1 MSASSSTMRRL
12 SLRSLAAHKI
22 RFALTILSV
31 VLGTAF
37 ISGAFVFT
45 ASLNKAFD
53 GVLATAYDGMDVVV
67 ESASGTPGI
76 DRPTVDA
83 IRAVDGVEALNV
95 GARASSVIMTGSDG
109 KPIQTGGAPAQGLPF
124 YEEPESVGPA
134 AAFTEGNPP
143 RGPDEVA
150 VNATAAERGGVGV
163 GDRVTVVTG
172 SHRADVT
179 ISGVYEL
186 DGDVAGWMGVLFP
199 LDKWMEL
206 YTDGEHVGRVT
217 LAAADGVSPEEL
229 RDRVAAAFPDFEVD
243 TGAALA
249 ERDSE
254 QISQALGFVNYFLVA
269 FGLIGLLVGTFII
282 SNTFSMLV
290 GQRTKEF
297 ALLRALGASRGQL
310 TGSVVMEAVIVGLI
324 GSLLGVAAGFG
335 LSQLLYVAMGAFGFE
350 MPGSGLTATPSAV
363 IVPLAAGL
371 IITVLAAWAPAARAG
386 AIPPVEAMRS
396 GDQASDP
403 KLRRR
408 TLAGAALAVLAIGL
422 IGWALQWDDG
432 GTGSRARLV
441 GFGAVAAVAAIWMA
455 GPALSIPLV
464 GGLGRIIGA
473 PFKAVGKLASTNSR
487 RNPRRTAATAFAL
500 TLGLALVASVGMLG
514 STMKGVIDDFMDESF
529 SADYVLSPP
538 LMAHVAMPEGVRG
551 AVAEVE
557 GVTDTATV
565 YLGAVQVIDANDP
578 AAIEAAQA
586 QMGGGATG
594 PGGPG
599 GPGGGSFLDG
609 DYGRWYSAETV
620 AGSLDLTAPDAGAV
634 VSKSVAGERGWDLG
648 HPIGLVS
655 PMGVL
660 QTEVTGIH
668 SDLDGEGGITLS
680 PSILDRA
687 GASRTMLTPMQIFV
701 GVEGGAADAR
711 AAAIEDGADPADRN
725 DYLDEPRV
733 ESFRGPLEDAVSPY
747 LVVQVQDREEFGSV
761 ATASID
767 GLLGIVYA
775 LLGLAV
781 VISILGIVNTLAL
794 SIIERRQEI
803 GMLRAVGM
811 QRADIRR
818 MVRLESVQ
826 ISIFGA
832 VVGALL
838 GLGLGWALLTVLADE
853 GIGTIVVPWGLIG
866 TMLLGAAIVGVLAAV
881 WPARRAAQTP
891 PLAAIADE

>member
-1 MSASSSTMRRL
+1 MRHV

-22 RFALTILSV
+22 RFTLTILSV

-67 ESASGTPGI
+67 EAGSGTPGI
-76 DRPTVDA
+76 NRAEVA
-83 IRAVDGVEALNV
+83 ELEAVDGVAAANV

-124 YEEPESVGPA
+124 YEEAEAVGPA
-134 AAFTEGNPP
+134 ATFGEGNPP
-143 RGPDEVA
+143 RAPGEIA
-150 VNATAAERGGVGV
+150 VNATAAERGGVGP
-163 GDRVTVVTG
+163 GDEVTVVTG
-172 SHRADVT
+172 SDRADVT

-186 DGDVAGWMGVLFP
+186 EGDVAGWMGVLFP
-199 LDKWMEL
+199 VDRWMEL

-217 LAAADGVSPEEL
+217 LGADEGTTPEAL
-229 RDRVAAAFPDFEVD
+229 RDRVAAEFPSFEVA
-243 TGAALA
+243 TGTELA
-249 ERDSE
+249 DRDSE

-290 GQRTKEF
+290 AQRTKEF
-297 ALLRALGASRGQL
+297 ALLRALGASRRQL
-310 TGSVVMEAVIVGLI
+310 TGSVVMEAVIVGLV

-335 LSQLLYVAMGAFGFE
+335 LSQLLYMAMNAFGFE
-350 MPGSGLTATPSAV
+350 MPGNGLTATASAV
-363 IVPLAAGL
+363 VVPLVAGL
-371 IITVLAAWAPAARAG
+371 AITVLAAWAPAARAG

-396 GDQASDP
+396 GDQASNP
-403 KLRRR
+403 KLRGR
-408 TLAGAALAVLAIGL
+408 TIAGAVLAVLAVAL
-422 IGWALQWDDG
+422 IAWALQWTDG
-432 GTGSRARLV
+432 DTGPRARLV
-441 GFGAVAAVAAIWMA
+441 GYGAVAAVAAIWMA

-464 GGLGRIIGA
+464 GGLGTVIGA

-529 SADYVLSPP
+529 AADYVLSPP
-538 LMAHVAMPEGVRG
+538 MMAHVAMPDGVRG
-551 AVAEVE
+551 AVAEVD
-557 GVTDTATV
+557 GVADTATV
-565 YLGAVQVIDANDP
+565 YLGAVQVVDGEDP
-578 AAIEAAQA
+578 EAAAEAQA
-586 QMGGGATG
+586 ALGGGATG
-594 PGGPG
+594 PGGAG

-609 DYGRWYSAETV
+609 DYGRWYSVDAV
-620 AGSLDLTAPDAGAV
+620 AGSLDLSAEDAGAV
-634 VSKSVAGERGWDLG
+634 ISESAAAERGWGLG
-648 HPIGLVS
+648 HPLFIVS
-655 PMGVL
+655 PMGAL
-660 QTEVTGIH
+660 ETEVTGIH
-668 SDLDGEGGITLS
+668 GDMDGEGGITLS

-687 GASRTMLTPMQIFV
+687 GATRAMLTPMQVFV
-701 GVEGGAADAR
+701 GVDGGAADAR
-711 AAAIEDGADPADRN
+711 AAALADGASPGDRN
-725 DYLDEPRV
+725 DYIDEDAV
-733 ESFRGPLEDAVSPY
+733 EAVRGPLEDAVAPY
-747 LVVQVQDREEFGSV
+747 LVVQVQDREQFGSV
-761 ATASID
+761 ATSSID
-767 GLLGIVYA
+767 ALLGIVYA

-781 VISILGIVNTLAL
+781 VISILGIINTLAL

-811 QRADIRR
+811 QRRDIRR

-853 GIGTIVVPWGLIG
+853 GIGTIVVPWTLIG
-866 TMLLGAAIVGVLAAV
+866 TMLLGAAIVGILAAA

>member
-1 MSASSSTMRRL
+1 MRRV

-53 GVLATAYDGMDVVV
+53 GVLATAHDGMDVIA
-67 ESASGTPGI
+67 ESPSGTPGM
-76 DRPTVDA
+76 DRATLDR
-83 IRAVDGVEALNV
+83 IREVDGVRAVNAS
-95 GARASSVIMTGSDG
+95 ARASSVVMTGSDG

-124 YEEPESVGPA
+124 YEEPGAVGPDTR
-134 AAFTEGNPP
+134 FVDGNAP

-150 VNATAAERGGVGV
+150 VNATAAKRGNVGV

-172 SHRADVT
+172 SDRADVT

-206 YTDGEHVGRVT
+206 YTDGEHVSRVT
-217 LAAADGVSPEEL
+217 VGAAEGVDPVVL
-229 RDRVAAAFPDFEVD
+229 RDRIAAAFPELDVH
-243 TGAALA
+243 TGKELA
-249 ERDSE
+249 ERDSK

-290 GQRTKEF
+290 AQRTKEF

-310 TGSVVMEAVIVGLI
+310 TGSVVMEAVVVGLI
-324 GSLLGVAAGFG
+324 GSVLGVAAGFG
-335 LSQLLYVAMGAFGFE
+335 LSQLLYASMSAFGFE

-363 IVPLAAGL
+363 IVPLVAGL
-371 IITVLAAWAPAARAG
+371 AITILAAWAPAARAG

-396 GDQASDP
+396 GDQASNP
-403 KLRRR
+403 RLRVR
-408 TLAGAALAVLAIGL
+408 TLVGAALAVLAVGL
-422 IGWALQWDDG
+422 IAWALQWTDG
-432 GTGSRARLV
+432 DTGPRARLV
-441 GFGAVAAVAAIWMA
+441 GFGAVAAVASIWMA

-464 GGLGRIIGA
+464 GGLGTIIGA
-473 PFKAVGKLASTNSR
+473 PFKAVGKLAATNSR
-487 RNPRRTAATAFAL
+487 RNPRRTSATAFAL

-514 STMKGVIDDFMDESF
+514 STMKGVIDDFMDQSF
-529 SADYVLSPP
+529 AADYVLSPP

-551 AVAEVE
+551 AVAEID
-557 GVTDTATV
+557 GVTDTGTV
-565 YLGAVQVIDANDP
+565 YLGGVQVIDPDDP
-578 AAIEAAQA
+578 EAIARAQA
-586 QMGGGATG
+586 EIGGGATG

-609 DYGRWYSAETV
+609 DYGRWYSADVV
-620 AGSLDLTAPDAGAV
+620 AGSLDLAAPDAGV
-634 VSKSVAGERGWDLG
+634 VISESVSKERGWGMG
-648 HPIGLVS
+648 HPVGIVS

-660 QTEVTGIH
+660 RTEVTGIH
-668 SDLDGEGGITLS
+668 EDMDGEGGITLS

-687 GASRTMLTPMQIFV
+687 GASRSMLTPMQIFV
-701 GVEGGAADAR
+701 GVKGGAADAR
-711 AAAIEDGADPADRN
+711 AAAIADGADPADRN
-725 DYLDEPRV
+725 NYIDEGAV
-733 ESFRGPLEDAVSPY
+733 ESIRGPLEDAVAPY
-747 LVVQVQDREEFGSV
+747 LVVQVQDREEFGNV
-761 ATASID
+761 ATTSID
-767 GLLGIVYA
+767 ALLGIVYA

-781 VISILGIVNTLAL
+781 VISILGIINTLAL

-803 GMLRAVGM
+803 GMLRAVGK
-811 QRADIRR
+811 QRKDIRR

-866 TMLLGAAIVGVLAAV
+866 TMLVGAAVVGVLAAV
-881 WPARRAAQTP
+881 WPAKRAAQTP
-891 PLAAIADE
+891 PLAAIAEE

>member
-172 SHRADVT
+172 SDRADVT

-290 GQRTKEF
+290 AQRTKEF

-324 GSLLGVAAGFG
+324 GSLLGVAAGFV

-634 VSKSVAGERGWDLG
+634 VSESVAGERGWDLG

-687 GASRTMLTPMQIFV
+687 GASRAMLTPMQIFV

-832 VVGALL
+832 FVGALL

>member
-1 MSASSSTMRRL
+1 MRRL

-124 YEEPESVGPA
+124 YEEPESVGSA
-134 AAFTEGNPP
+134 AAFTAGNPP

-172 SHRADVT
+172 SDRADVT

-290 GQRTKEF
+290 AQRTKEF

-687 GASRTMLTPMQIFV
+687 GASRAMLTPMQIFV

-794 SIIERRQEI
+794 SIIERRREI

>member
-172 SHRADVT
+172 SDRADVT

-206 YTDGEHVGRVT
+206 YTDGEHIGRVT

-229 RDRVAAAFPDFEVD
+229 RDRVADAFPDFEVD

-290 GQRTKEF
+290 AQRTKEF

-687 GASRTMLTPMQIFV
+687 GASRAMLTPMQIFV

>member
-1 MSASSSTMRRL
+1 MRRV

-67 ESASGTPGI
+67 ESASGTPGMNR
-76 DRPTVDA
+76 DVVAQLGDVEGA
-83 IRAVDGVEALNV
+83 RAANV
-95 GARASSVIMTGSDG
+95 SARASSVIMTGSDG

-124 YEEPESVGPA
+124 YEEPEAVGPPA
-134 AAFTEGNPP
+134 TFTEGNPP

-150 VNATAAERGGVGV
+150 VNSTAAERGNVGV

-172 SHRADVT
+172 SDRADVT
-179 ISGVYEL
+179 ISGVYEI
-186 DGDVAGWMGVLFP
+186 DGDVAGWMGVLFTA
-199 LDKWMEL
+199 DRWMEL

-217 LAAADGVSPEEL
+217 LAAEDGVGPEAL
-229 RDRVAAAFPDFEVD
+229 RDRVAAEFPDLEVD
-243 TGAALA
+243 TGAELA

-290 GQRTKEF
+290 AQRTKEF

-310 TGSVVMEAVIVGLI
+310 TGSVVMEAVIVGLV

-335 LSQLLYVAMGAFGFE
+335 LSQVLYLAMGAFGFD

-363 IVPLAAGL
+363 IVPLVAGL
-371 IITVLAAWAPAARAG
+371 LITVLAAWAPAARAG

-396 GDQASDP
+396 GDQASNP
-403 KLRRR
+403 KLKGR
-408 TLAGAALAVLAIGL
+408 TIVGAILALAAVAL
-422 IGWALQWDDG
+422 IGWALQWTDG
-432 GTGSRARLV
+432 GTGARARLV
-441 GFGAVAAVAAIWMA
+441 GYGAVAAVAAIWMA

-464 GGLGRIIGA
+464 GGLGAIIGA
-473 PFKAVGKLASTNSR
+473 PFKSVGKLASTNSR

-538 LMAHVAMPEGVRG
+538 LMAHVAMPDGVRG
-551 AVAEVE
+551 AVADVD

-565 YLGAVQVIDANDP
+565 YLGAVTVVDAEDP
-578 AAIEAAQA
+578 AAAAEAEAA
-586 QMGGGATG
+586 MGGGATG
-594 PGGPG
+594 PGGSGGPG

-609 DYGRWYSAETV
+609 DYGRWYSADAV
-620 AGSLDLTAPDAGAV
+620 AGSLDLASPDAGAV
-634 VSKSVAGERGWDLG
+634 VSETMAEERGWTLG
-648 HPIGLVS
+648 HPLLLVT
-655 PMGVL
+655 PMGPLPV
-660 QTEVTGIH
+660 EVTGIH
-668 SDLDGEGGITLS
+668 EASDNDAGITLS

-687 GASRTMLTPMQIFV
+687 GASRAMLTPMQVFI
-701 GVEGGAADAR
+701 GVESGAADAR
-711 AAAIEDGADPADRN
+711 AAAIADGAAPEDRN
-725 DYLDEPRV
+725 DYIDAESV
-733 ESFRGPLEDAVSPY
+733 EAIRAPLEEAVAPY

-761 ATASID
+761 ATSSVDA
-767 GLLGIVYA
+767 LLGIVYA
-775 LLGLAV
+775 LLGLSV
-781 VISILGIVNTLAL
+781 VISILGIINTLAL

-811 QRADIRR
+811 QRGDIRR

-826 ISIFGA
+826 ISVFGA

-853 GIGTIVVPWGLIG
+853 GIGTIVVPWGLIA
-866 TMLLGAAIVGVLAAV
+866 TMLIGSGIVGVLAAL

-891 PLAAIADE
+891 PLAAIAED

>member
-172 SHRADVT
+172 SDRADVT

-290 GQRTKEF
+290 AQRTKEF

-687 GASRTMLTPMQIFV
+687 GASRAMLTPMQIFV

>member
-172 SHRADVT
+172 SDRADVT

-229 RDRVAAAFPDFEVD
+229 RDRVADAFPDFEVD

-290 GQRTKEF
+290 AQRTKEF

-687 GASRTMLTPMQIFV
+687 GASRAMLTPMQIFV

-853 GIGTIVVPWGLIG
+853 GIGTIVVPWTLIG
-866 TMLLGAAIVGVLAAV
+866 TMLLGAAIVGILAAA

>member
-1 MSASSSTMRRL
+1 MRRL

-172 SHRADVT
+172 SDRADVT

-290 GQRTKEF
+290 AQRTKEF

-441 GFGAVAAVAAIWMA
+441 GFGAVAAVATIWMA

-557 GVTDTATV
+557 GVTDTATM
-565 YLGAVQVIDANDP
+565 YFGAVQVIDANDP
-578 AAIEAAQA
+578 VAIEAAQA

-634 VSKSVAGERGWDLG
+634 VSESVAGERGWDLG

-687 GASRTMLTPMQIFV
+687 GASRAMLTPMQIFV

-725 DYLDEPRV
+725 GYLDEPRV

-853 GIGTIVVPWGLIG
+853 GIGTIVVPWDLIG

>member
-172 SHRADVT
+172 SDRADVT

-290 GQRTKEF
+290 AQRTKEF

-586 QMGGGATG
+586 QMGGGTTG

-687 GASRTMLTPMQIFV
+687 GASRAMLTPMQIFV

>member
-172 SHRADVT
+172 SDRADVT

-290 GQRTKEF
+290 AQRTKEF

-386 AIPPVEAMRS
+386 TIPPVEAMRS

-687 GASRTMLTPMQIFV
+687 GASRAMLTPMQIFV

>member
-172 SHRADVT
+172 SDRADVT

-290 GQRTKEF
+290 AQRTKEF

-551 AVAEVE
+551 AVAEVD

-687 GASRTMLTPMQIFV
+687 GASRAMLTPMQIFV

>member
-172 SHRADVT
+172 SDRADVT

-290 GQRTKEF
+290 AQRTKEF

-634 VSKSVAGERGWDLG
+634 VSESVAGERGWDLG

-832 VVGALL
+832 FVGALL

>member
-172 SHRADVT
+172 SDRADVT

-229 RDRVAAAFPDFEVD
+229 RDRVAATFPDFEVD

-290 GQRTKEF
+290 AQRTKEF

-687 GASRTMLTPMQIFV
+687 GASRAMLTPMQIFV

-853 GIGTIVVPWGLIG
+853 GIGTIVVPWDLIG

>member
-1 MSASSSTMRRL
+1 MRRL

-172 SHRADVT
+172 SDRADVT

-229 RDRVAAAFPDFEVD
+229 RDRVAATFPDFEVD

-290 GQRTKEF
+290 AQRTKEF

-687 GASRTMLTPMQIFV
+687 GASRAMLTPMQIFV

-853 GIGTIVVPWGLIG
+853 GIGTIVVPWDLIG

>member
-172 SHRADVT
+172 SDRADVT

-290 GQRTKEF
+290 AQRTKEF

-634 VSKSVAGERGWDLG
+634 VSESVAGERGWDLG

-687 GASRTMLTPMQIFV
+687 GASRAMLTPMQIFV

-832 VVGALL
+832 FVGALL

>member
-1 MSASSSTMRRL
+1 MRRL

-172 SHRADVT
+172 SDRADVT

-290 GQRTKEF
+290 AQRTKEF

-687 GASRTMLTPMQIFV
+687 GASRAMLTPMQIFV

-838 GLGLGWALLTVLADE
+838 GLGLGWALLAVLADE

>member
-172 SHRADVT
+172 SDRADVT

-199 LDKWMEL
+199 LDKWMKL

-290 GQRTKEF
+290 AQRTKEF

-363 IVPLAAGL
+363 IVPLATGL

-408 TLAGAALAVLAIGL
+408 TLAGAALTVLAIGL

-634 VSKSVAGERGWDLG
+634 VSESVAGERGWDLG

-832 VVGALL
+832 FVGALL

>member
-172 SHRADVT
+172 SDRADVT

-290 GQRTKEF
+290 AQRTKEF

>member
-172 SHRADVT
+172 SDRADVT

-290 GQRTKEF
+290 AQRTKEF

-363 IVPLAAGL
+363 IVPLATGL

-634 VSKSVAGERGWDLG
+634 VSESVAGERGWDLG

-687 GASRTMLTPMQIFV
+687 GASRAMLTPMQIFV

-891 PLAAIADE
+891 PLAAIAEE